1 MYRIFMPNL
10 LKQSDGVFF
19 FLLGPQKKF
28 FLSCALQQWKWFL
41 FLLDL
46 RQPDWLTDPLL
57 FHPKERKREGWSFRR
72 SVSWRE
78 TGQPP
83 FSLLVRKIGRWL
95 SRFRKVENMFFRP
108 PFFFLLR
115 RFLCSSFSRFRKIYK
130 ECADMET
137 RGKFTAAPRLPFGE
151 NRHINIKGDRRR
163 LRLPSKPRKRK
174 KLRLQ
179 WRREAPRCTTIRKKD
194 PFLLL
199 LGRQKF
205 VPTCVCLSLSLFRR
219 ETNWQSDPSFNF

>member
-1 MYRIFMPNL
+1 MIIPF
-10 LKQSDGVFF
+10 
-19 FLLGPQKKF
+19 QKG
-28 FLSCALQQWKWFL
+28 
-41 FLLDL
+41 
-46 RQPDWLTDPLL
+46 
-57 FHPKERKREGWSFRR
+57 RKHVIS
-72 SVSWRE
+72 
-78 TGQPP
+78 PP
-83 FSLLVRKIGRWL
+83 F
-95 SRFRKVENMFFRP
+95 
-108 PFFFLLR
+108 FFFLLR
-115 RFLCSSFSRFRKIYK
+115 RFLCSSFSRIRKIYQ
-130 ECADMET
+130 EFADMET

-205 VPTCVCLSLSLFRR
+205 VPTCVCLSLFFEGKQIDSRTLLSIFRVSSFFKVKKGGG
-219 ETNWQSDPSFNF
+219 EDCFNFYSIFKFPSTYTPRLPPL